1 MVWCECVGNRVAT
14 ERVSSVPEC
23 VDIVDIST
31 ECVDIVDIST
41 AGVCRYIYG
50 RSACHGV
57 TATELC
63 PEPEPAL
70 DI

>member
-1 MVWCECVGNRVAT
+1 MRVCGQLGTRVAT

-41 AGVCRYIYG
+41 AGVR
-50 RSACHGV
+50 V
-57 TATELC
+57 TA
-63 PEPEPAL
+63 
-70 DI
+70 

>member
-1 MVWCECVGNRVAT
+1 MLTAWGLHVVWCGGVGTRVAT

-41 AGVCRYIYG
+41 AGVR
-50 RSACHGV
+50 V
-57 TATELC
+57 TA
-63 PEPEPAL
+63 
-70 DI
+70 

>member
-1 MVWCECVGNRVAT
+1 MVWCGGVGTRVAT

-41 AGVCRYIYG
+41 AGVR
-50 RSACHGV
+50 V
-57 TATELC
+57 TA
-63 PEPEPAL
+63 
-70 DI
+70 